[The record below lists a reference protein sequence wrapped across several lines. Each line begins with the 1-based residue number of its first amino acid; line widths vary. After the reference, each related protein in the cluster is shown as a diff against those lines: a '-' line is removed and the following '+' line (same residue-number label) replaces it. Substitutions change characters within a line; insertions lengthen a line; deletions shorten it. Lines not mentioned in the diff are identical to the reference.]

1 MYTFSKF
8 VNSAVSGCNKSLEN
22 NVNYSHD
29 GYEYIFKNV
38 YLNDFLNI
46 KGGNINEK

>member
-1 MYTFSKF
+1 MYTFSNFAKTIGTRF
-8 VNSAVSGCNKSLEN
+8 NKSLDN

-29 GYEYIFKNV
+29 GDEYIFNNV

-46 KGGNINEK
+46 KGGEINEK

>member
-8 VNSAVSGCNKSLEN
+8 VKGVVSGRNKTLEN

-29 GYEYIFKNV
+29 GYGYIFKNV

-46 KGGNINEK
+46 KGGKK